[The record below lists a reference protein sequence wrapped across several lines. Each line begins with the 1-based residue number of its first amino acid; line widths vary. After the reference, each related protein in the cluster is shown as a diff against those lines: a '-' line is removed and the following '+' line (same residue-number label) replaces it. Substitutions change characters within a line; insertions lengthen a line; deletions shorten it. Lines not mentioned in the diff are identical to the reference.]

1 MKAWKRIAA
10 LLLALLCLAGCGGS
24 GSTRSLTKSGRPAP
38 AEIPR
43 EIRPEEAAAL
53 AEFSLELL
61 RESWAGENALL
72 SPLSVLCALGMTAN
86 GARGET
92 LEQMEAVL
100 GLPVEELNGVLAAWA
115 ADLPREKDCR
125 VELANSVWVRD
136 DGSFE
141 ADQDFLETA
150 AGWYKAEVYA
160 SRFDAAAVRDV
171 NGWVEKHTR
180 GMIPEILSE
189 LREETMLVLVNA
201 LALEAEWE
209 EPYESHQVREGAFF
223 HSEDRGK
230 QNADLMHSTEAL
242 YMKDGNAQGFMKPYK
257 GGRWAFAALLPDR
270 GRLGDYL
277 DSLTGER
284 LHALLSEAEEREVYA
299 AIPKFEKDYGAEL
312 ANSLKA
318 LGMTDAFDME
328 RADLSGF
335 GVSKLG
341 PLFISQVLHKTHISV
356 DEKGTKAGAATA
368 VLADAGADAPGME
381 EPVPRVYLDRP
392 FLYML
397 VDRET
402 NLPAFIGVVTAM
414 E

>member
-1 MKAWKRIAA
+1 MKTLRRLPA
-10 LLLALLCLAGCGGS
+10 LLLALLCLAGCGG
-24 GSTRSLTKSGRPAP
+24 GTRSLTGQVRPAP
-38 AEIPR
+38 VGAELK
-43 EIRPEEAAAL
+43 EEDAAAL
-53 AEFSLELL
+53 AEFSLGLL
-61 RESWAGENALL
+61 KENWRGENALL
-72 SPLSVLCALGMTAN
+72 SPLSALSALGMAAN
-86 GARGET
+86 GAGGET
-92 LEQMEAVL
+92 LAQMEAVL
-100 GLPVEELNGVLAAWA
+100 GLPTERLNGLLAAWA

-150 AGWYKAEVYA
+150 AGWYQAEVFA
-160 SRFDAAAVRDV
+160 SPFDAAAVRDI
-171 NGWVEKHTR
+171 NRWVEKNTR
-180 GMIPEILSE
+180 GMIPEILRE

-381 EPVPRVYLDRP
+381 KPVPRVYLDRP